1 MYLNCDLGVT
11 SAEFYR
17 ILHQVVKDLLV
28 QSVVSTYRLSNI
40 SK

>member
-1 MYLNCDLGVT
+1 MYLNGDLGVT
-11 SAEFYR
+11 SAEFDR

-28 QSVVSTYRLSNI
+28 QSVVSTDRLSNI